1 MLKRAAGV
9 LKTIESETFP
19 AALCSLTFGRCSFK
33 NLLRMRLR
41 LLCVEPDRYIDRV
54 IDWLID
60 CYWHLYWL
68 INYIKKK
75 RSDERN
81 TLQLCLSVDVAE
93 FIH

>member
-1 MLKRAAGV
+1 MLKRAADV

-41 LLCVEPDRYIDRV
+41 LLCVEPDRYIHRV
-54 IDWLID
+54 ID

-75 RSDERN
+75 KRWEEHPSAVSE
-81 TLQLCLSVDVAE
+81 C
-93 FIH
+93 

>member
-1 MLKRAAGV
+1 
-9 LKTIESETFP
+9 
-19 AALCSLTFGRCSFK
+19 
-33 NLLRMRLR
+33 MRLQ

-75 RSDERN
+75 KRSDERN

>member
-1 MLKRAAGV
+1 
-9 LKTIESETFP
+9 
-19 AALCSLTFGRCSFK
+19 
-33 NLLRMRLR
+33 MRLR

-75 RSDERN
+75 KEAMRGTPFS
-81 TLQLCLSVDVAE
+81 CV
-93 FIH
+93 